1 MALNVRPLELC
12 LAKVVMSNSNYHP
25 FLNAIYRN
33 TNVQFWLL
41 QIIGWFGLSLISFL
55 SLTLWYDQQGTG
67 YITHTILQSAL
78 GVIVSWPLRLLF
90 HYFWNDILIFRI
102 SSAIAGI
109 IGCSLIWTILRISTF
124 MSLTGEQDVWS
135 DFGGWLFGSLLIF
148 LCWVAFYHLVKYYQ
162 LLQNQQQELLELASD
177 TQKEQL
183 RRFQAESIAHEAQL
197 KMLRY
202 QLNPHFLFNTLNAI
216 SALVKVK
223 ESHKANEMIVQ
234 LSKFLRYSLD
244 NDPVHKVSLRQ
255 EIEATRQY
263 LNIERTRFGSR
274 LKLNFDVPSYC
285 ESIDVP
291 SLILQPLV
299 ENAIKYGI
307 APYESGGQISIVAT
321 TEGPYLFIKVID
333 TGPGIKG
340 EKISIKSAGIGL
352 TNTDERLKQ
361 FYSDDYELRLD
372 NTSDGGLCVTLKIPS
387 EHLND

>member
-1 MALNVRPLELC
+1 
-12 LAKVVMSNSNYHP
+12 MSNSNYHP

-216 SALVKVK
+216 SALVRVK
-223 ESHKANEMIVQ
+223 ESNKAHEMIVQ

>member
-1 MALNVRPLELC
+1 MCGLNISLVYKVFMAGT
-12 LAKVVMSNSNYHP
+12 NYHP

-55 SLTLWYDQQGTG
+55 SLTLWYDQKGTG

-90 HYFWNDILIFRI
+90 HFFWNDILIFRI

-109 IGCSLIWTILRISTF
+109 IGCSLIWTILRIATF

-135 DFGGWLFGSLLIF
+135 DFGGWLFGSILIF
-148 LCWVAFYHLVKYYQ
+148 LSWVAFYHLVKYYQ
-162 LLQNQQQELLELASD
+162 LLQNQHQTLLELASD
-177 TQKEQL
+177 SQKEQL
-183 RRFQAESIAHEAQL
+183 KRFQAEAIAHEAQL

-223 ESHKANEMIVQ
+223 ETNKAYDMIIQ

-274 LKLNFDVPSYC
+274 LKLHFDVPSHC
-285 ESIDVP
+285 EIIDVP

-299 ENAIKYGI
+299 ENAIKYAI
-307 APYESGGQISIVAT
+307 APSESGGQVSILALIDDS
-321 TEGPYLFIKVID
+321 YLVIRVID
-333 TGPGIKG
+333 TGPGING
-340 EKISIKSAGIGL
+340 AKIPIKSAGIGL
-352 TNTDERLKQ
+352 RNTDERLKQ
-361 FYSDDYELRLD
+361 FYSDDYHLQLD
-372 NTSDGGLCVTLKIPS
+372 NTSDGGLCVTLKLPF
-387 EHLND
+387 EHI

>member
-1 MALNVRPLELC
+1 
-12 LAKVVMSNSNYHP
+12 MSNSNYHP

-90 HYFWNDILIFRI
+90 HFFWNDILIFRI

-162 LLQNQQQELLELASD
+162 LLQNQQQELMQLVSD
-177 TQKEQL
+177 SQKEQL

-223 ESHKANEMIVQ
+223 ESNKAHEMIVQ

-274 LKLNFDVPSYC
+274 LKLNFDVPAQL
-285 ESIDVP
+285 ESVDVP

-307 APYESGGQISIVAT
+307 APYESGGQISIIAR
-321 TEGPYLFIKVID
+321 TEGPYLFIEVID

-352 TNTDERLKQ
+352 TNTDERLRQ
-361 FYSDDYELRLD
+361 FYADDYELRLE
-372 NTSDGGLCVTLKIPS
+372 NTADGGLCVTLKIPN
-387 EHLND
+387 ELLND

>member
-1 MALNVRPLELC
+1 
-12 LAKVVMSNSNYHP
+12 MSDTVYHP

-55 SLTLWYDQQGTG
+55 SLTLWYDQRGSG

-78 GVIVSWPLRLLF
+78 GVLVSWPLRTLF

-135 DFGGWLFGSLLIF
+135 DFGGWLFGSFLIF
-148 LCWVAFYHLVKYYQ
+148 LSWVAFYHLVKYYQ
-162 LLQNQQQELLELASD
+162 LLQNKHQALMELASD

-183 RRFQAESIAHEAQL
+183 KRLQAEAIAHEAQL

-223 ESHKANEMIVQ
+223 ESNKAHEMIVQ
-234 LSKFLRYSLD
+234 LSRFLRYSLE
-244 NDPVHKVSLRQ
+244 NDLVHTVSLRQ
-255 EIEATRQY
+255 EVDAVKQY
-263 LNIERTRFGSR
+263 LNIEQTRFGNR
-274 LKLNFDVPSYC
+274 LKLHFDIPAVC
-285 ESIDVP
+285 ESVDVP

-299 ENAIKYGI
+299 ENAIKYAI
-307 APYESGGQISIVAT
+307 AASESGGQISILAS
-321 TEGPYLFIKVID
+321 TEGSYLTIKVVD
-333 TGPGIKG
+333 TGPGTTKVKSPI
-340 EKISIKSAGIGL
+340 ISVGIGL
-352 TNTDERLKQ
+352 KNTDDRLKQ
-361 FYSDDYELRLD
+361 FYNDDYELRLI
-372 NTSDGGLCVTLKIPS
+372 NTSAGGLCVSLKIPCD
-387 EHLND
+387 HLNV

>member
-1 MALNVRPLELC
+1 
-12 LAKVVMSNSNYHP
+12 MSVSTHSP

-55 SLTLWYDQQGTG
+55 SLTLWYDQQGTA

-90 HYFWNDILIFRI
+90 HFFWNDIFIFRI

-124 MSLTGEQDVWS
+124 MSLTGEQDVWL
-135 DFGGWLFGSLLIF
+135 DFGGWLFGSLLVF

-162 LLQNQQQELLELASD
+162 LLQNQHQELLQLASD
-177 TQKEQL
+177 TQREQL
-183 RRFQAESIAHEAQL
+183 KRLQAEAIAHEAQL

-223 ESHKANEMIVQ
+223 ESSKAHEMIIQ

-274 LKLNFDVPSYC
+274 LKLHFDVPPHC
-285 ESIDVP
+285 ASIDVP

-307 APYESGGQISIVAT
+307 APSVTGGKVSILAT
-321 TEGPYLFIKVID
+321 TEDSYLFIKVID
-333 TGPGIKG
+333 TGPGINGAKTP
-340 EKISIKSAGIGL
+340 IKSAGIGL

-361 FYSDDYELRLD
+361 FYNNDYELCLD
-372 NTSDGGLCVTLKIPS
+372 NTSDGGLCVTVKLPY
-387 EHLND
+387 EHFID

>member
-1 MALNVRPLELC
+1 
-12 LAKVVMSNSNYHP
+12 MSNSNYHP

-223 ESHKANEMIVQ
+223 ESHKAHEMIVQ